1 MNKAITILICDDDED
16 DVYLLKSVMEEC
28 GIKNPIVYA
37 KNGLEAIANLNSPT
51 LQNKIGLVLLD
62 LNMPKMDGREVLK
75 AVKSDGLL
83 RRIPIVILTTSS
95 ASEDI
100 DNCYLMGA
108 NCFITKPASYE
119 NFNDTVKTL
128 LKFWTQLSRLPVGA
142 N

>member
-37 KNGLEAIANLNSPT
+37 KNGLEAIANLNAPA

-100 DNCYLMGA
+100 DNCYSMGA

-128 LKFWTQLSRLPVGA
+128 LKFWTQLSRLPVGT

>member
-37 KNGLEAIANLNSPT
+37 KNGLEAIANLNAPA

-100 DNCYLMGA
+100 DNCYSMGA

>member
-16 DVYLLKSVMEEC
+16 DVYLLRSVMEEC
-28 GIKNPIVYA
+28 EIKNPIVYA
-37 KNGLEAIANLNSPT
+37 KNGLEALEKLRSPD

-83 RRIPIVILTTSS
+83 RRIPVVILTTSS

-100 DNCYLMGA
+100 EKCYSIGA
-108 NCFITKPASYE
+108 NCYITKPASYE

-128 LKFWTQLSRLPVGA
+128 LKFWTELSRLPVEA

>member
-83 RRIPIVILTTSS
+83 RRIPIVVLTTSS

-100 DNCYLMGA
+100 DNCYSMGA

>member
-37 KNGLEAIANLNSPT
+37 KNGLEAIANLNSPA
-51 LQNKIGLVLLD
+51 LQNRIGLVLLD

-83 RRIPIVILTTSS
+83 RRIPIVVLTTSS

-100 DNCYLMGA
+100 DNCYSMGA

>member
-1 MNKAITILICDDDED
+1 
-16 DVYLLKSVMEEC
+16 
-28 GIKNPIVYA
+28 
-37 KNGLEAIANLNSPT
+37 
-51 LQNKIGLVLLD
+51 
-62 LNMPKMDGREVLK
+62 MDGREVLK

-100 DNCYLMGA
+100 DNCYSMGA